1 MFPCSV
7 WVCKYY
13 VGKELP
19 GGYRRK
25 LPMNHNFLRMWHKKN
40 ERRWE
45 QTERVKE
52 GGKFTSTLQVEVHVD
67 AKQLKWMLTSPQR
80 DKMWSEAKNKA
91 KFIVLWGHKCTDGL
105 STLYNRNYGVS
116 CHRFLNSNFL
126 ILIGQIFPTLSLSN
140 NNYSPSLFFLH
151 ILSLNHVNICVL
163 LFLIVI
169 KIVLFKQDQTNTV

>member
-1 MFPCSV
+1 MAQEE
-7 WVCKYY
+7 WKEMRANWK
-13 VGKELP
+13 GK
-19 GGYRRK
+19 
-25 LPMNHNFLRMWHKKN
+25 
-40 ERRWE
+40 RRWE
-45 QTERVKE
+45 VYINT
-52 GGKFTSTLQVEVHVD
+52 TSWS

-105 STLYNRNYGVS
+105 STLYNQNYGVS

-151 ILSLNHVNICVL
+151 ILWLNHVNICVL